1 MADLIQEELRN
12 ILELQKKW
20 CSNEPG
26 GERADLRG
34 AYLKGAYLRGAN
46 LEGAYLG
53 GANLEGAYLEEAN
66 LKEANLKEANLRGAY
81 LKEAN
86 LRGANLEGAY
96 LGGAYLERANLE
108 GADLEE
114 AYLEEA
120 YLEEAN
126 LEGANLRGAHLRGA
140 NLFGANLENTTY
152 GEGVVISAAPLQI
165 SGLEWEIII
174 FDNHMKIG
182 CELHPIAEWATFKDT
197 RIKLMDSHAIAFWHE
212 HKSMIM
218 TCAELH
224 SKSAL
229 EAKGSKENL
238 PVFVEKE

>member
-1 MADLIQEELRN
+1 MADLTQEELRN
-12 ILELQKKW
+12 ILELHKKW
-20 CSNEPG
+20 CNREPG
-26 GERADLRG
+26 GERVDLEG
-34 AYLKGAYLRGAN
+34 AHLEGAKLKGTN
-46 LEGAYLG
+46 LEGAK
-53 GANLEGAYLEEAN
+53 
-66 LKEANLKEANLRGAY
+66 LKGT
-81 LKEAN
+81 N

-96 LGGAYLERANLE
+96 LRGAYLNGANLKRAYLEGADLKGAYLEGADLKGANLE
-108 GADLEE
+108 GAYLEGADLRG

-120 YLEEAN
+120 Y
-126 LEGANLRGAHLRGA
+126 LRGA
-140 NLFGANLENTTY
+140 NLFGANLENATY
-152 GEGVVISAAPLQI
+152 GEGVAISAAPLQI

-197 RIKLMDSHAIAFWHE
+197 RIKLMNFHAIAFWHE

-229 EAKGSKENL
+229 AQRTNRKQKGG
-238 PVFVEKE
+238 

>member
-1 MADLIQEELRN
+1 MADLTQEELRN
-12 ILELQKKW
+12 ILEPHKKW
-20 CSNEPG
+20 CNREPG
-26 GERADLRG
+26 GERADL
-34 AYLKGAYLRGAN
+34 
-46 LEGAYLG
+46 
-53 GANLEGAYLEEAN
+53 EGAYLEEAY
-66 LKEANLKEANLRGAY
+66 LRGAY
-81 LKEAN
+81 LNGANLKGTN

-96 LGGAYLERANLE
+96 LRGAYLNGANLKRAYLEGADLKGAYLEGADLKGANLE
-108 GADLEE
+108 GAYLEGADLRG

-120 YLEEAN
+120 Y
-126 LEGANLRGAHLRGA
+126 LRGA
-140 NLFGANLENTTY
+140 NLFGANLENATY
-152 GEGVVISAAPLQI
+152 GEGVAISAAPLQI

-197 RIKLMDSHAIAFWHE
+197 RIKLMNFHAIAFWHE

-229 EAKGSKENL
+229 AQRTN
-238 PVFVEKE
+238 

>member
-1 MADLIQEELRN
+1 MADLTQEELRN
-12 ILELQKKW
+12 ILEPHKKW
-20 CSNEPG
+20 CNREPG
-26 GERADLRG
+26 GERADL
-34 AYLKGAYLRGAN
+34 
-46 LEGAYLG
+46 
-53 GANLEGAYLEEAN
+53 EGAYLEEAY
-66 LKEANLKEANLRGAY
+66 LRGAY
-81 LKEAN
+81 LNGANLKGTN

-96 LGGAYLERANLE
+96 LRGAYLNGANLKRAYLEGADLKGAYLEGADLKGANLE
-108 GADLEE
+108 GAYLEGADLRG

-120 YLEEAN
+120 Y
-126 LEGANLRGAHLRGA
+126 LRGA
-140 NLFGANLENTTY
+140 NLFGANLENATY
-152 GEGVVISAAPLQI
+152 GEGVAISAAPLQI

-197 RIKLMDSHAIAFWHE
+197 RIKLMNFHAIAFWHE

-229 EAKGSKENL
+229 AQRTNRKQKGGSTTH
-238 PVFVEKE
+238 V